1 MLAWISSV
9 EGVAVPPW
17 MAIDAHAP
25 VDFEKASRWRPKTSG
40 CAAMS
45 TSSPVA
51 AWRNAA
57 SKARLKKAF
66 ASRGWAETP
75 GKPTFAGKTD
85 QPLEPARSRMAIWY
99 FEARSRA
106 RPHRLAENTQ
116 RESR

>member
-25 VDFEKASRWRPKTSG
+25 VDFEKARRCRPKTSG
-40 CAAMS
+40 CAAIS

-57 SKARLKKAF
+57 SNARLKKEF
-66 ASRGWAETP
+66 ISRGWAETP
-75 GKPTFAGKTD
+75 GKASFGGKTD

-99 FEARSRA
+99 FDARSRA
-106 RPHRLAENTQ
+106 RPDRLAVNTQ
-116 RESR
+116 RG

>member
-9 EGVAVPPW
+9 AGVAVPPW

-25 VDFEKASRWRPKTSG
+25 VDLEKARRCRPKTSG
-40 CAAMS
+40 WAAMS

-57 SKARLKKAF
+57 SNARLKKVF

-75 GKPTFAGKTD
+75 SEPPPCPPPEGEGYEANFGGRTD
-85 QPLEPARSRMAIWY
+85 QLLEPARSRRAIWY
-99 FEARSRA
+99 FEAR
-106 RPHRLAENTQ
+106 
-116 RESR
+116 